1 VTLQCGDYG
10 LERRTISH
18 CDVCGQ
24 HEVEGVAARSGR
36 NVMIC
41 LDCFTRA
48 LNLPTDDTVDRLRE
62 LLCDLEHELTRCR
75 FPNAELM
82 RRLKREVGAL

>member
-1 VTLQCGDYG
+1 
-10 LERRTISH
+10 
-18 CDVCGQ
+18 
-24 HEVEGVAARSGR
+24 
-36 NVMIC
+36 MIC